1 MNHARHGVLSVLLQ
15 ALLSLLEPTDSKED
29 RGPLGGY
36 LKARRPGRTNAAPV
50 LF

>member
-29 RGPLGGY
+29 RGTCPS
-36 LKARRPGRTNAAPV
+36 ARASAAPV